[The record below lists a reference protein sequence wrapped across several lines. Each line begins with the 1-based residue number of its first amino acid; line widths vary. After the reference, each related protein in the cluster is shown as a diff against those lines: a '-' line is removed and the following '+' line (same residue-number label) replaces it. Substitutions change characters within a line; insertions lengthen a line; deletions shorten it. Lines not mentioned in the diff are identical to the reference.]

1 MGKKGKEKSKKGK
14 DDISSKKEELA
25 PSKIDF
31 SLNYR
36 DRKSPICVKV
46 KHKNETFVLFSDEF
60 SKALDIKEQIS
71 KIKNVPNENIRI
83 YFINKRIIEDEYMNY
98 DQQIKHATVLYAIF
112 KNCNMEWGNI
122 NEIIKNN

>member
-14 DDISSKKEELA
+14 DETSSKKEDVA

-60 SKALDIKEQIS
+60 NKAIEIKDQLA
-71 KIKNVPNENIRI
+71 KMKNVPIENIKL

-98 DQQIKHATVLYAIF
+98 DQQIKHATILFAVF
-112 KNCNMEWGNI
+112 KNSNGDWENI
-122 NEIIKNN
+122 NDIIKNN